1 VAQARLSVRKIREV
15 LRLRAEGY
23 SEREIAHSVGCARSS
38 VQICLWR
45 AERVGLSWPLPA
57 ELDDA
62 ALQVRLYP
70 RRPPGVEVHPAPDF
84 QWIDGEL
91 KRKHVTRGSC
101 GASTWRSTPKDSS
114 TPPFASSTGTG
125 GQAAV

>member
-1 VAQARLSVRKIREV
+1 VGQERLSVRKIREV

-45 AERVGLSWPLPA
+45 AERAGVSWPLPA

-62 ALQVRLYP
+62 ALEERLYP
-70 RRPPGVEVHPAPDF
+70 RRPAGVEVHPVPDF
-84 QWIDGEL
+84 EWIERERECQEFCVMRAG
-91 KRKHVTRGSC
+91 
-101 GASTWRSTPKDSS
+101 
-114 TPPFASSTGTG
+114 
-125 GQAAV
+125 